1 MIFETIAN
9 TGHEE
14 VVFCHNKDAGLKA
27 IIAIHNTVLGPALG
41 GLRMWPYKTEQEA
54 VNDVLRLSRGMTYK
68 NAVAGLN
75 LGGGKAV
82 IIGDPSKDK
91 SEALFRAFGRF
102 VNSLNGRYITA
113 EDVGIDVN
121 DMEYVFRE
129 TEYVTGVHQVHG
141 GSGDPSPFT
150 AYGSLQGLM
159 AALQFK
165 HGNEDVG
172 KYSYAVQ
179 GCGHVGGEYIKLL
192 REQGAKVFVTDINKE
207 AVQRCVDELG
217 CEAVGLDEIYDVDA
231 DVYSPCALGG
241 TLNEQTIDRIK
252 AKIICGPANN
262 QLATDEIGDELQ
274 RRGVL
279 YAPDYAVNAG
289 GVMNVSLEIDG
300 YNRERAM
307 RMMRTI
313 YYNLGRIFEIS
324 KTREHPDL
332 QGRRPS
338 GRRAHQR
345 DRQDQ
350 AGRTWATTA
359 PASRAACAVSKLVA
373 NGMPGFPACHAF
385 CKGLPPL
392 RGRPLHM
399 CVGRR
404 IIGRRRCQGCAG
416 S

>member
-1 MIFETIAN
+1 MLFETLAK

-41 GLRMWPYKTEQEA
+41 GTRMWPYATEEDA
-54 VNDVLRLSRGMTYK
+54 LKDVLRLSRGMTYK
-68 NAVAGLN
+68 AAVSGLN

-82 IIGDPSKDK
+82 IIGDPNKDK

-102 VNSLNGRYITA
+102 VNSLGGRYITA

-129 TEYVTGVHQVHG
+129 TEFVTGVHQVHG

-150 AYGSLQGLM
+150 AYGTLQGLM
-159 AALQFK
+159 ASLQAKF
-165 HGNEDVG
+165 GNEDVG

-179 GCGHVGGEYIKLL
+179 GVGHVGMEFIKLL
-192 REQGAKVFVTDINKE
+192 RERGAKVFVTDINQV
-207 AVQRCVDELG
+207 AVQRAVDEFG
-217 CEAVGLDEIYDVDA
+217 CEAVGLDEIYDVPA
-231 DVYSPCALGG
+231 DVYSPTALGG
-241 TLNEQTIDRIK
+241 TINEDTIDRIK
-252 AKIICGPANN
+252 ATIICGAANN
-262 QLATDEIGDELQ
+262 QLANDAIGDELQ

-289 GVMNVSLEIDG
+289 GLMNVSLEIDG

-324 KTREHPDL
+324 ERDNIPTYKAADHMAEERITAIGKLRLPHLGAMPPRF
-332 QGRRPS
+332 QGRR
-338 GRRAHQR
+338 G
-345 DRQDQ
+345 
-350 AGRTWATTA
+350 
-359 PASRAACAVSKLVA
+359 
-373 NGMPGFPACHAF
+373 N
-385 CKGLPPL
+385 
-392 RGRPLHM
+392 
-399 CVGRR
+399 
-404 IIGRRRCQGCAG
+404 
-416 S
+416 